1 MKALAKFTKFTNITL
16 RILPTFWFSRMKSIP
31 ILKTQP
37 SAPARA
43 CAISLL
49 AAALLLALPAV
60 HAATLLVTVIDKDG
74 KPTPD
79 AVVIVLPASGMA
91 SKAQVK
97 NPPALRA
104 VVNQE
109 KMQFIPA
116 LTVVSP
122 GAKVRFMNNDSW
134 DHHVRMSA
142 VGLAP
147 PSSAESVTAESG
159 FALRL
164 EGKTDG
170 KPAKSVEVT
179 LDRPGAVGANL
190 LGCFIHGSMSGHLFV
205 ADSPWTVKTGPDG
218 TATIEDLPDGAASLK
233 VWHSAQLVDMKP
245 QTLSLGAAPSKATV
259 QLDVVPRRRRN

>member
-1 MKALAKFTKFTNITL
+1 
-16 RILPTFWFSRMKSIP
+16 MKSIP
-31 ILKTQP
+31 NFRTSP
-37 SAPARA
+37 SVPSRVLAN
-43 CAISLL
+43 SLL
-49 AAALLLALPAV
+49 AAALLMALPAV
-60 HAATLLVTVIDKDG
+60 HAATLQVTVIDKDG

-91 SKAQVK
+91 SRGQVK

-104 VVNQE
+104 LINQE

-122 GAKVRFMNNDSW
+122 GAKVRFMNNDAW

-164 EGKTDG
+164 EGKTEG
-170 KPAKSVEVT
+170 KPLKSVEVT

-190 LGCFIHGSMSGHLFV
+190 LGCFIHGSMSGHVFV

-233 VWHSAQLVDMKP
+233 VWHSAQLVEMKP
-245 QTLSLGAAPSKATV
+245 QTLSLSAAPSKATV